1 VKRLR
6 AQQGMTLVEV
16 LVAMF
21 VLSIGIM
28 AIVAGLASGILTVQR
43 SGKTSSAGAIADRQ
57 MEAFR
62 GISYPAIATTN
73 TPTDGVYENTAAP
86 YSSPYDATWKIVD
99 NTLSGCVQN
108 YCAPTQTITAAG
120 GTYRVDTYVNW
131 KCPTPGSTLTAGSPP
146 TCSDVVI
153 SGVTIKTRSVK
164 QVTIIV
170 RNNSDQT
177 KTLFRETS
185 NFDALTG

>member
-1 VKRLR
+1 MRVVNRLR
-6 AQQGMTLVEV
+6 AQDGMTLVEV
-16 LVAMF
+16 LIAMF
-21 VLSIGIM
+21 VLSIGIL

-43 SGKTSSAGAIADRQ
+43 SGRTSSAGAIADRQ

-108 YCAPTQTITAAG
+108 YCAPTQTVTAAG
-120 GTYRVDTYVNW
+120 GTYRVDTYVRW
-131 KCPTPGSTLTAGSPP
+131 QCGSSGETLVSGTPP
-146 TCSDVVI
+146 TCTGGAVS
-153 SGVTIKTRSVK
+153 SRSLK
-164 QVTIIV
+164 QVTIVV